1 MTPYEV
7 YWQES
12 GEVATCKPL
21 VPKIE
26 RGEYIPN
33 FSNQGLENS
42 APLRFPA
49 RGSTLGIHLN

>member
-26 RGEYIPN
+26 KGGTWQIFATMGRET
-33 FSNQGLENS
+33 
-42 APLRFPA
+42 PLRFPA
-49 RGSTLGIHLN
+49 HASTSGIHLN